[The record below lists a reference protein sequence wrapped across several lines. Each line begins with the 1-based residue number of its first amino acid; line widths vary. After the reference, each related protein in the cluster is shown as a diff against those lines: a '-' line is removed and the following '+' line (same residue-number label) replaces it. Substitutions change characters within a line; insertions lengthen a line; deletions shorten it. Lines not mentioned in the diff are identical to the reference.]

1 MKGKSVMNVCG
12 IICEYNPFHKGHK
25 YHIEETR
32 TRFGATHIVG
42 IMSGNFTQRGDVA
55 IVDKYKRT
63 ETALKNG
70 VDLVIELPVQYALSS
85 AEQFAQ
91 GAVYLLN
98 SLGCVDMLSFGSEC
112 GSIDRLREAA
122 GAVYYAQES
131 EEFGKYLKNG
141 MSYPA
146 ALQKAIEKFY
156 TEDVLET
163 LAAPNNTLAIEY
175 IKALDT
181 YASPIKPVTIK
192 RLGAAHDQ
200 AAAEETDKLSA
211 SQLRKMICEG
221 QDISEFAPECDFS
234 NTASVLNIETAI
246 LSKLRSMSKASI
258 EKTPNVLMGLENR
271 IYKAVGVSTNLNEL
285 YFLIKTK
292 RYTLARIRR
301 IILSAFLGI
310 TKSDLKIN
318 PAYVKILGMNGRGK
332 EILANANCQLPVNT
346 SLSKLAESGDNAK
359 KQAKLEERCDNQYAL
374 ALNQKQPCGL
384 SYTAKPI
391 IFD

>member
-1 MKGKSVMNVCG
+1 MNVCG

-32 TRFGATHIVG
+32 SRFGTTHIVG
-42 IMSGNFTQRGDVA
+42 VMSGNFTQRGDVA

-156 TEDVLET
+156 TVDVLET

-192 RLGAAHDQ
+192 RIGAAHDQ

-221 QDISEFAPECDFS
+221 QDISAFAPECDFS

-271 IYKAVGVSTNLNEL
+271 IYKAARVSTSLNEL

-301 IILSAFLGI
+301 IVLSAFLGI

-318 PAYVKILGMNGRGK
+318 PSYVKILGMNGKGK
-332 EILANANCQLPVNT
+332 EILAKTSCELPINT
-346 SLSKLAESGDNAK
+346 SLSQLAESGDNAK

-384 SYTAKPI
+384 SFTAKPI